1 MNQPTDDLINEL
13 ALLKEDFLYYAPKCL
28 RIKAKDKTIKPLIMN
43 KAQKYVHQRLEAQLA
58 ETGKVRALILKA
70 RQQGFSTYIGGRF
83 YWKTTLNHGTNTYI
97 LTHEQSATD
106 NLFAMVGR
114 YHEHSPLRP
123 VTGAANAKELNFP
136 KLDGGYAVGTAGSK
150 AVGRSKTIF
159 LLHGSECAFWP
170 NASDHFAGVVQAVP
184 DLPGTE
190 VVLESTA
197 NGIGG
202 EFHER
207 WQQAEAGIGDYIAI
221 FVPWFWS
228 DEYRRPV
235 PEGFALTYE
244 RGSDGE
250 PSEAE
255 YMEMYGLDLS
265 QMAWRRAKIA
275 ELKDEKL
282 FMQEYPASAAEAF
295 QTTGHDSFIKPAD
308 VLRARKRKL
317 EPVGPLILGVDPSR
331 LGKDRFSVAWR
342 RGRVNTRL
350 ASKSKLDNVAGA
362 IYVKGI
368 IDKDHPDKV
377 FIDVGGQGAGV
388 YDVLVSWGPPYSKL
402 CVAVNFGGEPL
413 EPEIILS
420 DGSVRPGPKNR
431 RAEMWSRLRDWL
443 KQDGGADVPD
453 SDGLQADLC
462 GPGYKYDVQQR
473 FSLESKESMLKR
485 GVRSPDEGD
494 ALALTFAAPV
504 YDALP
509 QSTAVARAHTSTVR
523 RVSRSS
529 QTGWM
534 AA

>member
-1 MNQPTDDLINEL
+1 MSAQEHLIQEL
-13 ALLKEDFLYYAPKCL
+13 ARLKADFAYYAPKAL
-28 RIKAKDKTIKPLIMN
+28 KIKAKDKQIKPLILN
-43 KAQKYVHQRLEAQLA
+43 KAQKYVHEKLEEQLA
-58 ETGKVRALILKA
+58 KTGKVRALILKA

-83 YWKTTLNHGTNTYI
+83 YWKTSLSHGTNTYI
-97 LTHEQSATD
+97 LTHEQTATD

-114 YHEHSPLRP
+114 YHEHSPLKP
-123 VTGAANAKELNFP
+123 VTGASNAKELYFP

-228 DEYRRPV
+228 EEYRRPV
-235 PEGFALTYE
+235 PDDFQLSYE
-244 RGSDGE
+244 RGADGE

-255 YMEMYGLDLS
+255 YMEMYRLDLS

-282 FMQEYPASAAEAF
+282 FMQEYPATAAEAF
-295 QTTGHDSFIKPAD
+295 QTTGHDSFIKPSD
-308 VLRARKRKL
+308 VLRCRKYKA
-317 EPVGPLILGVDPSR
+317 EAFGPLILGVDPSR
-331 LGKDRFSVAWR
+331 LGKDRFSIAR
-342 RGRVNTRL
+342 RQGRVCL
-350 ASKSKLDNVAGA
+350 KIESKTKLDNVAGA
-362 IYVKGI
+362 SYVRTI
-368 IDKDHPDKV
+368 IDKEKPTKV

-388 YDVLVSWGPPYSKL
+388 YDVLVSWGAPYNQI

-420 DGSVRPGPKNR
+420 DGSVRPGPRNR
-431 RAEMWSRLRDWL
+431 RAEMWANMRDWL
-443 KQDGGADVPD
+443 KQEGGASIPD
-453 SDGLQADLC
+453 SDALQADLC
-462 GPGYKYDVQQR
+462 GPGYKYDMQQR
-473 FSLESKESMLKR
+473 FLLESKEAMLKR

-504 YDALP
+504 YDRVPEAATKAR
-509 QSTAVARAHTSTVR
+509 QRASQVRRVARAHA
-523 RVSRSS
+523 
-529 QTGWM
+529 QGWM
-534 AA
+534 AV

>member
-1 MNQPTDDLINEL
+1 MSSTEKLLAEL
-13 ALLKEDFLYYAPKCL
+13 ARLKADFPYYAEKCL
-28 RIKAKDKTIKPLIMN
+28 RIKAKDKTIIPLRLN
-43 KAQKYVHQRLEAQLA
+43 KAQLYVHEQLEKQLR

-83 YWKTTLNHGTNTYI
+83 YWKTSLNHGTNTYI

-114 YHEHSPLRP
+114 YHDKSPLKP

-221 FVPWFWS
+221 FVPWYWS

-235 PEGFALTYE
+235 PDDFQLSFE
-244 RGSDGE
+244 RGRDGE

-282 FMQEYPASAAEAF
+282 FMQEYPATAAEAF
-295 QTTGHDSFIKPAD
+295 QTTGHDSFIKPSD
-308 VLRARKRKL
+308 VLRARKNKA
-317 EPVGPLILGVDPSR
+317 EAFGPLVLGADPAR
-331 LGKDRFSVAWR
+331 FGKDRFSLAWR
-342 RGRVNTRL
+342 QGRVVPRIE
-350 ASKSKLDNVAGA
+350 SKSNLDTVAGA
-362 IYVKGI
+362 NWIRQI
-368 IDKDHPDKV
+368 IDRDHPSKV
-377 FIDVGGQGAGV
+377 FIDVGGLGAGV
-388 YDVLVSWGPPYSKL
+388 YDILVSYGPPYSTV
-402 CVAVNFGGEPL
+402 CVAVNFAAEPQ
-413 EPEIILS
+413 EPVLILS
-420 DGSVRPGPKNR
+420 DGSERPGPKNR
-431 RAEMWSRLRDWL
+431 RAEMWMRSRDWL
-443 KQDGGADVPD
+443 TADGGADIPD
-453 SDGLQADLC
+453 KDSIQADAC
-462 GPGYKYDVQQR
+462 GPSYKYDMQQR
-473 FSLESKESMLKR
+473 LLLESKEAMMKR
-485 GVRSPDEGD
+485 GVRSPDEWD
-494 ALALTFAAPV
+494 AVVLTFASPV
-504 YDALP
+504 FDKVPEGVIA
-509 QSTAVARAHTSTVR
+509 ARAAAK
-523 RVSRSS
+523 RVSRVARSHP
-529 QTGWM
+529 TGWM
-534 AA
+534 AV